1 MIYHLTQKKNWEE
14 ALTRGFYDAPS
25 LYSEGFIHC
34 SEKDQVQASLDRYF
48 KNLSEILVLS
58 IDENRLQSKLQ
69 YDFSNSVNQ
78 NFPHIYG
85 PLNIDA
91 VVDVQ
96 MIKF

>member
-14 ALTRGFYDAPS
+14 ALTRGFYDAAS

-34 SEKDQVQASLDRYF
+34 SEKEQVHASLDRYF
-48 KNLSEILVLS
+48 KDQSQILVLS
-58 IDENRLQSKLQ
+58 IEPSKLQSKLQ
-69 YDFSNSVNQ
+69 YDFSTSVNQ
-78 NFPHIYG
+78 EFPHVYG
-85 PLNIDA
+85 PINIDA